1 MRPTDAL
8 AGSLVE
14 ELVHQF
20 TDPFAFYRELIQNSI
35 DAGSSRIE
43 VTLEFRPA
51 PAAGLAL
58 ITVADWGEGMN
69 RHVIENYLVTKFRST
84 KEHDL
89 TKIGKFGIG
98 FVSLFAIRPD
108 AVTVETGRDGE
119 AWRVLFHPDT
129 TWELLKLP
137 GPIEGTR
144 IVLHKTMQA
153 SDWAEFVTRSRD
165 AIARWCRYSEVDV
178 VFAAS
183 GADGSPL
190 PAPAPL
196 KEPLTVD
203 APYQVEHREEGT
215 HIVAGPARRAPPLT
229 GFYNRGLTLL
239 ESNEPFIEG
248 VTVKIVSRYLEHTLT
263 RDNVR
268 RDKHFAQAKK
278 LAEALVEGKLLAQ
291 LPAELEAAAARRDGA
306 ADWEVLFRY
315 AAPRLK
321 PGQLRYRLCGGGSAT
336 RDEVAAAVRR
346 GALPVSPARNA
357 VVDRLL
363 ASAMPVLEL
372 TPGAPFTDLVL
383 GTLKLTDVVLA
394 EEHFTYAPAPERL
407 TPPEFAAALL
417 GLLNGR
423 GARFERVELSE
434 VVGAA
439 QGEPFV
445 LLEGVGRP
453 VTREM
458 ALGSPFERGAPRVLC
473 LNAAHPAVGAAAPL
487 FARAPRLGAVL
498 MARLVL
504 VHHGRLDHQADW
516 ALTAWGL
523 S

>member
-43 VTLEFRPA
+43 VTLEFRPG
-51 PAAGLAL
+51 PDEGLAL
-58 ITVADWGEGMN
+58 VTVADWGEGMN
-69 RHVIENYLVTKFRST
+69 RHIIENYLVTKFRST

-98 FVSLFAIRPD
+98 FVSLFALRPD

-137 GPIEGTR
+137 GPVEGTR
-144 IVLHKTMQA
+144 ITLHKTMQA
-153 SDWAEFVTRSRD
+153 PGWAEFVARSRD

-178 VFAAS
+178 AFAAG
-183 GADGSPL
+183 GADGSPP
-190 PAPAPL
+190 PAPSPL
-196 KEPLTVD
+196 KEALAVD
-203 APYQVEHREEGT
+203 APFQVEHREEGT
-215 HIVAGPARRAPPLT
+215 HIVAGPARSEPPLT

-239 ESNEPFIEG
+239 ETDEPFLDG
-248 VTVKIVSRYLEHTLT
+248 VTLKVVSRYLEHTLT

-278 LAEALVEGKLLAQ
+278 LAEALVEGKLKAQ

-306 ADWEVLFRY
+306 RDWEVLFRY

-321 PGQLRYRLCGGGSAT
+321 PAQLRYRLCGGGAAT
-336 RDEVAAAVRR
+336 RDEVLAAAKR
-346 GALPVSPARNA
+346 GPLPVSLARNA

-372 TPGAPFTDLVL
+372 APGAPLTDLVL
-383 GTLKLTDVVLA
+383 STLKVSQLALA

-407 TPPEFAAALL
+407 TPPEFAAALQ
-417 GLLNGR
+417 GLLVER
-423 GARFERVELSE
+423 GARLERVEVSE
-434 VVGAA
+434 VSGAA
-439 QGEPFV
+439 RQEPVV
-445 LLEGVGRP
+445 LLEAVGRP
-453 VTREM
+453 LPLAA

-473 LNAAHPAVGAAAPL
+473 LNAAHPAVAAAAPL

-504 VHHGRLDHQADW
+504 VHHRRLDAQADW